1 MKKAALCALLV
12 IVLGGGSLLTMA
24 WAQQPGAPTRPP
36 AAAPDAPSE
45 PFGPARRPSPPA
57 GGISWGGGR
66 SGGAGRIGAFGGRM
80 GGGGMLHPPMSEE
93 EMQESDALHQAV
105 DKLKSAKSDAE
116 KTSATKE
123 ISQLLEKLFQRDL
136 EHREHQVT
144 EIEARVKKLRDQIE
158 KRKKAKDDIL
168 TLHLKT
174 IINESEG
181 LGFPGRFDNESG
193 IGPHG
198 RSFHWDAMPELV
210 PPRPPGSE

>member
-1 MKKAALCALLV
+1 MKKAVERALLV

-36 AAAPDAPSE
+36 AAGPDAPSE

-80 GGGGMLHPPMSEE
+80 GGGMLHPPMSEE